1 MVDRSDYNLRAV
13 QQRFGERKIKPL
25 TAMKEIRIQKRNLYF
40 FNENKNSYQQ
50 ILNFFPLLAKNCFD
64 LISFVL
70 SSSVVTWRCPC
81 SLKQMYILYQNKI
94 TRNYKTTIQNRL
106 HSVIS
111 STTPYTLF
119 SSRLAKN
126 CPYCRSQLFMGQE
139 KSVHNM
145 H

>member
-13 QQRFGERKIKPL
+13 QQGWGERKIKSL

-40 FNENKNSYQQ
+40 FNENKNSYHQ

-81 SLKQMYILYQNKI
+81 SLNQMYRYILYQNKI
-94 TRNYKTTIQNRL
+94 TRNYKTTIYEQTTQCYQL
-106 HSVIS
+106 HNSLHLIKLAVGKELSVLPK
-111 STTPYTLF
+111 STFHGTRKKC
-119 SSRLAKN
+119 S
-126 CPYCRSQLFMGQE
+126 
-139 KSVHNM
+139 
-145 H
+145 